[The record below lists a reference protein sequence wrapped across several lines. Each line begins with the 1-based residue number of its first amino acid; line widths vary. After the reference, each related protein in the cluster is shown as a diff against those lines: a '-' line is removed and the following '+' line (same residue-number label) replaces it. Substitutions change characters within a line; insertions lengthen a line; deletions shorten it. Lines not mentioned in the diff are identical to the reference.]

1 MSEKMKR
8 VCLIGTS
15 PSSRGGVAESMLYLA
30 LIYKMLGY
38 NVVWV
43 ETRRTSFSTLRICD
57 IIHVHG
63 LSLRLKAFW
72 LILLRKP
79 RKLLTLHGFIL
90 DEVRTSLYFSHGV
103 LGTFKALIEYINISI
118 HWIVHKLILIQLIYD
133 YVTAVSYVKARKN
146 HVRAIVIPNPII
158 CRSSGSPETPLL
170 LHPDEVLFITYV
182 SPGVRITNLPK
193 LVKVVYL
200 VNKNLERLGVKKHVV
215 LHVYGDVPPALL
227 KTLSRYPFVK
237 FMGYVSD
244 FIKRLSV
251 ADIFLDGFPSAEL
264 GHTALESICVGVP
277 VAKFT
282 EDPSLEEVVDGFSG
296 ILAISD
302 EEMVEKLTRYVLNMD
317 EMKKMFVRNARNITQ
332 KRDLRRIA
340 IMWRT
345 IIGKC

>member
-1 MSEKMKR
+1 
-8 VCLIGTS
+8 
-15 PSSRGGVAESMLYLA
+15 
-30 LIYKMLGY
+30 LG
-38 NVVWV
+38 
-43 ETRRTSFSTLRICD
+43 
-57 IIHVHG
+57 
-63 LSLRLKAFW
+63 A
-72 LILLRKP
+72 
-79 RKLLTLHGFIL
+79 
-90 DEVRTSLYFSHGV
+90 
-103 LGTFKALIEYINISI
+103 FKALIEYINISI

-146 HVRAIVIPNPII
+146 HVRAIVIPNPTI
-158 CRSSGSPETPLL
+158 CRSSGLSENPLV

-200 VNKNLERLGVKKHVV
+200 VNKNLERLGVKKRVV
-215 LHVYGDVPPALL
+215 LHVYEDVPPALL

-282 EDPSLEEVVDGFSG
+282 EDPRLEEVVDGFSG

-317 EMKKMFVRNARNITQ
+317 EMKKMLVSNARISLR